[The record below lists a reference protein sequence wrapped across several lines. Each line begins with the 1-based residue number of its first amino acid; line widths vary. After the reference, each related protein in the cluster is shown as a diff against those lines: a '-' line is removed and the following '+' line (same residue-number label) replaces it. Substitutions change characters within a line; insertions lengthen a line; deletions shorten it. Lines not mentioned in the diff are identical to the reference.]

1 LTTLQALASRC
12 LVASATLSLMISRYA
27 EKGLSKKG
35 WNRFVLEKPFGR
47 DAESSAE
54 LSRKL
59 SKVRVTTMS
68 HHVLHSQL

>member
-1 LTTLQALASRC
+1 M
-12 LVASATLSLMISRYA
+12 MISRSA

-59 SKVRVTTMS
+59 SKVRVTTM
-68 HHVLHSQL
+68 